1 MSTTPHLYLVD
12 GSGYIFRAYHALPPM
27 TRPDG
32 TPVNAVFGFS
42 NMLFKLLKDV
52 NEGEA
57 PTHLA
62 VVFDAARR
70 TFRNDLYEDYKANRP
85 EAPEDLVPQ
94 FPLIR
99 EAVEAFSV
107 PSIEL
112 EGYEA
117 DDIIATLTKKAREKG
132 FKVTIVSSDKDLMQ
146 LVDDDVVTL
155 LDPMKS
161 RRIGP
166 DEVREKFGVGPEKVI
181 EVQALCGDA
190 SDNVPGVP
198 GIGPKTA
205 AQLIQDYGDLESLL
219 AHAEEIRQ
227 PRRREN
233 LLAHAEAARLSKQLV
248 TLDPH
253 VPLDDWPLEA
263 LAVRDLAPGPVLAFV
278 DANGFKSLR
287 ARLIA
292 HLGDGIPGTSPEE
305 AETIAVKALDYET
318 VDSMPAL
325 ARWIARIEEVG
336 IVAVDTETTGLNP
349 ASAELVGISLSVEA
363 GKAAYIPLRHRPRDG
378 LDLAAETLRQI
389 PVAEALAA
397 LRPVLEDPSVLKVGQ
412 NIKYDIAILAREGVD
427 VAPIDDTM
435 LISYVLEAGLHG
447 HGLDELA
454 KLHLGIEPVTFKAVA
469 GRGKAQVTF
478 DRVPVEEATRYA
490 AEDADL
496 AGRLHRLLKPRLAA
510 QGLRTL
516 YETIERPLVPVVAA
530 MERHGIRVDR
540 AELNRLSAEFAG
552 KMATLEKEI
561 HALAGEPFN
570 IASPA
575 QLGEILFVRMGLEGG
590 RKSKSGAYSTS
601 ASVLEKLAEEGHEL
615 PRRVLEW
622 RQLAKLKSTYAD
634 ALAAAINPRTGR
646 VHTSYSLANTTTG
659 RLASTD
665 PNLQNIPV
673 RTEEGRRIRR
683 AFIAEPGCRLLSA
696 DYSQIELR
704 ILAHMADVGA
714 LKQAFAD
721 GLDIH
726 AMTASEVFG
735 VPLAEMDPLTRR
747 RAKAINFGIIYG
759 ISAFGLARQLDIS
772 REEAAAYIDTYFR
785 RFPGIR
791 DYMEATRARA
801 REKGHVE
808 TLFGR
813 RVHTPDINSKNPNQ
827 RGFAER
833 AAINAPIQGTAADII
848 KRAMVRMLGALG
860 AAGLE
865 NVKRLLQVHD
875 ELIFEAPEAAVAPA
889 QPVIRETMAGACA
902 PALTLSVP
910 LVVDIGVGS
919 NWAEAH

>member
-1 MSTTPHLYLVD
+1 MTKTPHLYLVD

-52 NEGEA
+52 NEGAA

-99 EAVEAFSV
+99 EAVKAFSV
-107 PSIEL
+107 PAIEL

-146 LVDDDVVTL
+146 LVDDAVVTL
-155 LDPMKS
+155 LDPMKN

-166 DEVREKFGVGPEKVI
+166 DEVREKFGVGPDKVI

-205 AQLIQDYGDLESLL
+205 AQLIQQYGDVESLL
-219 AHAEEIRQ
+219 AHTHEIRQ
-227 PRRREN
+227 PKRRAN
-233 LLAHAEAARLSKQLV
+233 LLAHAEAARLSKRLV
-248 TLDPH
+248 TLDPD

-263 LAVRDLAPGPVLAFV
+263 LEVRALDPERVLAFV

-292 HLGDGIPGTSPEE
+292 HLGEAVPGTRPEE
-305 AETIAVKALDYET
+305 AETIAVKEIDYET
-318 VDSMPAL
+318 VDTMDAL
-325 ARWIARIEEVG
+325 RRWIARIEEVG

-363 GKAAYIPLRHRPRDG
+363 GRAAYLPLRHRPRDG
-378 LDLAAETLRQI
+378 LDLEAATLRQI
-389 PVAEALAA
+389 PPAEALAA
-397 LRPVLEDPSVLKVGQ
+397 LKPLLEDASILKVGQ
-412 NIKYDIAILAREGVD
+412 NIKYDLAVLAREGIA

-454 KLHLGIEPVTFKAVA
+454 KLHLGIEPMTFKAVA

-478 DRVPVEEATRYA
+478 DRVPIEEATRYA

-496 AGRLHRLLKPRLAA
+496 AGRLHRLLKPRLVAE
-510 QGLRTL
+510 GLRTL
-516 YETIERPLVPVVAA
+516 YETIERPLVPVIAE

-540 AELNRLSAEFAG
+540 AELNRLSAEFAR
-552 KMATLEKEI
+552 KMAALEAEI

-570 IASPA
+570 LASPA
-575 QLGEILFVRMGLEGG
+575 QLGEILFVKMGLAGG
-590 RKSKSGAYSTS
+590 KKSKSGAYSTS

-704 ILAHMADVGA
+704 ILAHMADVAA
-714 LKQAFAD
+714 LREAFAE

-772 REEAAAYIDTYFR
+772 REEAAAYIETYFK

-791 DYMEATRARA
+791 DYMEATKATA

-813 RVHTPDINSKNPNQ
+813 RVHTPDIKSKNPNQ

-833 AAINAPIQGTAADII
+833 AAINAPIQGSAADII
-848 KRAMVRMLGALG
+848 KRAMVRMPAAL
-860 AAGLE
+860 ASAGLE
-865 NVKRLLQVHD
+865 NVKMLLQVHD
-875 ELIFEAPEAAVAPA
+875 ELIFEAPTASLEAA
-889 QPVIRETMAGACA
+889 QPVIRETMEGACA
-902 PALTLSVP
+902 PTLRLSVP
-910 LVVDIGVGS
+910 LVVDIGVGG

>member
-1 MSTTPHLYLVD
+1 
-12 GSGYIFRAYHALPPM
+12 
-27 TRPDG
+27 
-32 TPVNAVFGFS
+32 
-42 NMLFKLLKDV
+42 
-52 NEGEA
+52 
-57 PTHLA
+57 
-62 VVFDAARR
+62 
-70 TFRNDLYEDYKANRP
+70 FRNEFFAEYKAHRP

-107 PSIEL
+107 PAIEL

-117 DDIIATLTKKAREKG
+117 DDIIATLTRMAREKG

-146 LVDDDVVTL
+146 LVEDAVVTL
-155 LDPMKS
+155 LDPMKN

-205 AQLIQDYGDLESLL
+205 AQLIAAYGDLETLL
-219 AHAEEIRQ
+219 THAGEIKQ
-227 PRRREN
+227 PKRREN
-233 LLAHAEAARLSKQLV
+233 LLVHADAARLSKRLV
-248 TLDPH
+248 TLDPR
-253 VPLDDWPLEA
+253 VPLEDWPLEA
-263 LAVRDLAPGPVLAFV
+263 LAVRDLDPARVLAFV
-278 DANGFKSLR
+278 DANAFKSLR
-287 ARLIA
+287 ARVIA
-292 HLGDGIPGTSPEE
+292 HLGDGVPGTSPEE
-305 AETIAVKALDYET
+305 AETIAVGAPEYET
-318 VDSMPAL
+318 VDTMAAL
-325 ARWIARIEEVG
+325 ARWIDRIREAG

-378 LDLAAETLRQI
+378 LDLEDATLRQI
-389 PVAEALAA
+389 PLPQALAA
-397 LRPVLEDPSVLKVGQ
+397 LKPVLEDPSVLKVGQ
-412 NIKYDIAILAREGVD
+412 NIKYDLAVLAREGIEI
-427 VAPIDDTM
+427 APIDDTM

-447 HGLDELA
+447 HGLDELSR
-454 KLHLGIEPVTFKAVA
+454 LHLDIEPVPFKEVA
-469 GRGKAQVTF
+469 GKGKAQVTF
-478 DRVPVEEATRYA
+478 DRVPIEEATRYA

-496 AGRLHRLLKPRLAA
+496 AGRLYRLLKPRLAA
-510 QGLRTL
+510 EGLLTL
-516 YETIERPLVPVVAA
+516 YETIERPLVPVIAE
-530 MERHGIRVDR
+530 MERHGIEVDR
-540 AELNRLSAEFAG
+540 TELNRLSAEFAEG
-552 KMATLEKEI
+552 MARLEKEI

-575 QLGEILFVRMGLEGG
+575 QLGEILFVKMGLAGG
-590 RKSKSGAYSTS
+590 KRSKSGAYSTS
-601 ASVLEKLAEEGHEL
+601 AAVLEKLAEEGHEL

-646 VHTSYSLANTTTG
+646 VHTSYSLANTSTG

-683 AFIAEPGCRLLSA
+683 AFIAADGCRLLSA

-704 ILAHMADVGA
+704 ILAHIADVAA
-714 LKQAFAD
+714 LKQAFAE

-735 VPLAEMDPLTRR
+735 VPLEKMDPLTRR

-772 REEAAAYIDTYFR
+772 REEAAAYIETYFE

-791 DYMEATRARA
+791 DYMEATKAAA
-801 REKGHVE
+801 REKGHVK

-813 RVHTPDINSKNPNQ
+813 RIHTPEINSKNPNQ

-833 AAINAPIQGTAADII
+833 AAINAPIQGSAADII
-848 KRAMVRMLGALG
+848 KRAMVRMPGALA

-865 NVKRLLQVHD
+865 NVKMLLQVHD
-875 ELIFEAPEAAVAPA
+875 ELVFEAPEAAVKAA
-889 QPVIRETMAGACA
+889 RPVISRTMEEATL
-902 PALTLSVP
+902 PALSLSVP
-910 LVVDIGVGS
+910 LVVDIGVGA

>member
-1 MSTTPHLYLVD
+1 MTKTPHLYLVD

-52 NEGEA
+52 NEGAA

-70 TFRNDLYEDYKANRP
+70 TFRNDLYADYKANRP

-107 PSIEL
+107 PSIER
-112 EGYEA
+112 EGFEA

-146 LVDDDVVTL
+146 LVDDAVVTL
-155 LDPMKS
+155 LDPMKN

-205 AQLIQDYGDLESLL
+205 AQLIEEYGDLESLL
-219 AHAEEIRQ
+219 AHAHEIRQ

-233 LLAHAEAARLSKQLV
+233 LLAHAEAARLSKRLV
-248 TLDPH
+248 TLDPD

-263 LAVRDLAPGPVLAFV
+263 LEVRDLAPGPVLAFV

-292 HLGDGIPGTSPEE
+292 HLGEAVPGTRPEE
-305 AETIAVKALDYET
+305 AETIAVRDLAYET
-318 VDSMPAL
+318 VDTMDAL
-325 ARWIARIEEVG
+325 RRWVARIEEVG

-378 LDLAAETLRQI
+378 LDLEAATLRQI

-397 LRPVLEDPSVLKVGQ
+397 LRPVLEDPSILKVGQ
-412 NIKYDIAILAREGVD
+412 NIKYDLAILAREGIA

-454 KLHLGIEPVTFKAVA
+454 KLHLGIEPMTFKAVA
-469 GRGKAQVTF
+469 GKGKAQVTF
-478 DRVPVEEATRYA
+478 DRVPIEEATRYA

-540 AELNRLSAEFAG
+540 AELNRLSAEFAR
-552 KMATLEKEI
+552 KMAALETEI

-570 IASPA
+570 LASPA
-575 QLGEILFVRMGLEGG
+575 QLGEILFVKMGLAGG
-590 RKSKSGAYSTS
+590 KKSKSGAYSTS
-601 ASVLEKLAEEGHEL
+601 AAVLEKLAEEGHEL

-683 AFIAEPGCRLLSA
+683 AFIAAEGCRLLSA

-704 ILAHMADVGA
+704 ILAHMADVAA
-714 LKQAFAD
+714 LRQAFAE

-772 REEAAAYIDTYFR
+772 REEAAAYIETYFK

-791 DYMEATRARA
+791 DYMEATRATA

-813 RVHTPDINSKNPNQ
+813 RVHTPDINAKNPNQ

-833 AAINAPIQGTAADII
+833 AAINAPIQGSAADII
-848 KRAMVRMLGALG
+848 KRAMVRMPAAL
-860 AAGLE
+860 ASAGLE
-865 NVKRLLQVHD
+865 NVKMLLQVHD
-875 ELIFEAPEAAVAPA
+875 ELIFEAPTASLEAA
-889 QPVIRETMAGACA
+889 QPVIRETMEGACA
-902 PALTLSVP
+902 PALRLSVP
-910 LVVDIGVGS
+910 LVVDIGVGG